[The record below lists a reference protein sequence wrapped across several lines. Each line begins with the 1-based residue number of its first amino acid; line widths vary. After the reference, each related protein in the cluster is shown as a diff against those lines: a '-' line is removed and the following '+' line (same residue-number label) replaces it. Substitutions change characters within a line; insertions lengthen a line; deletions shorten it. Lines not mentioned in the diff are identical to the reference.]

1 MTPGIG
7 SSKTPATVS
16 AGERGGNFCTDMK
29 EMPDGEKSFDELAKS
44 KKSLAF
50 KSIKTERCFCFGGG
64 AALHQYD
71 GGLQGQKKQQ

>member
-50 KSIKTERCFCFGGG
+50 KSRKTERCWGG

-71 GGLQGQKKQQ
+71 GGLQGQKNQQ